1 MTTGTLDLAYLESLR
16 RFTDERLGV
25 EETFLTPELGG
36 GMTIAVLTRPLGDAR
51 ATGWVICHSYAFEQG
66 NIQPM
71 ETLLARRLA
80 SAGYPVLRFH
90 GQGYGDSELPVED
103 TGLAS
108 HLRDARDA
116 VEVLRDVASVSHV
129 ALAGPRLGGAVAA
142 AVGADVGATGLIL
155 WEPVARGRPYIDGLL
170 QQRILAELT
179 APGRKPS
186 IDDPLAILRAE
197 GVADLQGFTLTE
209 KAYDEIRQLELLERA
224 RGSVADALVVQFAR
238 TERPRPDLVGLIEV
252 LGERGGRV
260 TLASIPP
267 PPNERPLGAPRFRG
281 NGDGTKTDTQ
291 VNLERELLS
300 RTMAWVDAWST
311 GKGDA

>member
-1 MTTGTLDLAYLESLR
+1 VSATSLDLDYLESLR
-16 RFTDERLGV
+16 RFADPRLGI

-36 GMTIAVLTRPLGDAR
+36 GKTVAVLGRPLGEAR
-51 ATGWVICHSYAFEQG
+51 STGWVICHSYAFEQG

-90 GQGYGDSELPVED
+90 GQGYGDAELPVEE

-116 VEVLRDVASVSHV
+116 LEVLREVASVSNV

-155 WEPVARGRPYIDGLL
+155 WEPVTRGRFYVDGLL

-179 APGRKPS
+179 APGRKAS
-186 IDDPLAILRAE
+186 EDDPLAILRAE
-197 GVADLQGFTLTE
+197 GIADLQGFKLTQ
-209 KAYDEIRQLELLERA
+209 KAYDEIHQLELLERA

-238 TERPRPDLVGLIEV
+238 SERPRPDLAALIEV
-252 LGERGGRV
+252 LGERGGKV
-260 TLASIPP
+260 TLESIPP

-291 VNLERELLS
+291 VNLERELLT
-300 RTMAWVDAWST
+300 RTMAWVDDWTAT
-311 GKGDA
+311 RGDA